1 MGTMQGWV
9 TRERLRQEQ
18 EQAKIEQA
26 RKEGFDDGYLA
37 GKTFQLHAQPQLDRE
52 KEQRRVVEAK
62 IEALEELA
70 KEMCEYCKKNLPFTT
85 DPLDT
90 ERLFHDNE
98 EGGVWNCWCP
108 EIHARL
114 DRLRKGIA

>member
-1 MGTMQGWV
+1 MTPRPALTAIQRYDLTQGSL
-9 TRERLRQEQ
+9 ED
-18 EQAKIEQA
+18 
-26 RKEGFDDGYLA
+26 GFDILTKADDGELMYYADHVAALA
-37 GKTFQLHAQPQLDRE
+37 ALASQ
-52 KEQRRVVEAK
+52 EQRRVVEAK
-62 IEALEELA
+62 IALLEELA
-70 KEMCEYCKKNLPFTT
+70 KEMCEYCEKSLPFTT

-90 ERLFHDNE
+90 EALFHDNE